1 MKSEIL
7 SNAKTRTKLYDLN
20 QLIRKVFNGYRY
32 IKLNSNIILPLT
44 MDSVKSRPIYDNAFF
59 IYKEDIFDFLDN
71 TAINGDILNSALK
84 DKADDII
91 VENNNIILEKKE
103 RYNIGSK
110 LNDFQ
115 MNDSLKHKGLVLYNS
130 LEDSDF
136 ISNYILSDMDIESIL
151 NYNVLLNIIG
161 YDDKIPIE
169 FVMTKEIFPFIKKAT
184 NTTIS
189 IYHYN
194 NKTKEYIYKLLINS
208 KYESLWEFINII
220 HIYALY

>member
-7 SNAKTRTKLYDLN
+7 SNAKNRTKLYDLN

-44 MDSVKSRPIYDNAFF
+44 MDSVRSRPIYDNAFF

-71 TAINGDILNSALK
+71 TAINGDILNRALK

-91 VENNNIILEKKE
+91 IANNNIILEKKE

-110 LNDFQ
+110 LNEFQ

-136 ISNYILSDMDIESIL
+136 ISNYILSDIDIESIL

-169 FVMTKEIFPFIKKAT
+169 LVMTKEIFPFIKKAT
-184 NTTIS
+184 STTIS

-194 NKTKEYIYKLLINS
+194 NKTKEHIYKLLINS